1 MSTAQETHGRFDLP
15 AALLWASAF
24 VLFGLLIVQASRL
37 GTGNAAFAGDSASTI
52 GDLSALTLSDGDEKD
67 VLLVLDGREQEL
79 FVYTLQGS
87 QRINA
92 PTVVNLKDAFNS
104 ARGTPTKGGGSSQRR
119 GR

>member
-1 MSTAQETHGRFDLP
+1 MIAAPESQSRFDLP

-37 GTGNAAFAGDSASTI
+37 GTGSAALAGDSASTV
-52 GDLSALTLSDGDEKD
+52 GDLSALTLNDGDEKD
-67 VLLVLDGREQEL
+67 VLLILDGREQEL
-79 FVYTLQGS
+79 FVYTLQGA

-92 PTVVNLKDAFNS
+92 PTVIDLNEAFNN
-104 ARGTPTKGGGSSQRR
+104 ARGTPSGNGGARR